1 MNCKG
6 SPLFSPMKDRKCV
19 SMKRQRN
26 QSIIVLTLEQREE
39 LQKLMRKH
47 FVTALYAKRARLIL
61 LLDEGKSITEAARLI
76 EIERRH
82 IYKWAYR
89 YNNLG
94 LQGLNDLKRP
104 GRPKSKPLT
113 AIETGNNHSLMSGSI
128 NPTYGVETDSKDLT
142 KAG

>member
-1 MNCKG
+1 
-6 SPLFSPMKDRKCV
+6 MKDRKCV

-76 EIERRH
+76 EMERRH

-89 YNNLG
+89 YNSLG

-113 AIETGNNHSLMSGSI
+113 TIETGNNHCLMSGSI
-128 NPTYGVETDSKDLT
+128 NPTHGVETGSKDLT
-142 KAG
+142 KAGWK

>member
-1 MNCKG
+1 
-6 SPLFSPMKDRKCV
+6 
-19 SMKRQRN
+19 MKRQRN
-26 QSIIVLTLEQREE
+26 QPIIVLTLEQREE

-47 FVTALYAKRARLIL
+47 FVTALYAKRAKLIL
-61 LLDEGKSITEAARLI
+61 LLDEGKSISETARLI
-76 EIERRH
+76 EMERRH

-113 AIETGNNHSLMSGSI
+113 AIETGNNHCLMSGSI
-128 NPTYGVETDSKDLT
+128 NQSHGVETGSKDLT